1 MIQQKNKNLISK
13 KYWFDLIEFEDIAW
27 ISGCFNLGDTRMIPI
42 AKPIIADEEI
52 DEVVKV
58 LRSGFIA
65 QGPKV
70 AEFEEKF
77 AEYLGVKH
85 AVAVSSGTTALHLA
99 LLAAGIGPNDEVIT
113 TPFTFAATGNSVL
126 YVGAKPVFIDIDK
139 KTYNLNP
146 ENIEN
151 VITDKTKAVMPVHL
165 YGQPAEMDSIKQIAE
180 DHDLIV
186 IEDAAQAHGSVYK
199 GKKAGSLGDMG
210 CFSFYPTKNMTT
222 SEGGIIT
229 TENEEM
235 AEKARV
241 LRSHGESERYT
252 HDVLGYNFR
261 MTDIAAAIGI
271 VQLKKLDKF
280 NEKRIENAKYLTKQ
294 IDKINGI
301 ITPFVAA
308 DVKHVYHQYTVRVG
322 KSRRNELMEFLN
334 SRGVGT
340 GIHYPKPIYEQK
352 LYKELGFSAS
362 CPEADSASSEVLS
375 LPVHPSLEK
384 NDLEKIVSVLN
395 EASKQINLF

>member
-1 MIQQKNKNLISK
+1 LD
-13 KYWFDLIEFEDIAW
+13 FW
-27 ISGCFNLGDTRMIPI
+27 IFNLGDTRMIPI
-42 AKPIIADEEI
+42 AKPIIADDEI

-77 AEYLGVKH
+77 AEYIGVKH

-126 YVGAKPVFIDIDK
+126 HVGAKPVFIDIDN

-146 ENIEN
+146 ENIEK

-165 YGQPAEMDSIKQIAE
+165 YGQPAEMDSIIQIAE

-186 IEDAAQAHGSVYK
+186 IEDAAQAHGAVYK
-199 GKKAGSLGDMG
+199 GKKTGSLGDMG

-229 TENEEM
+229 TENEDM

-252 HDVLGYNFR
+252 HVVLGYNFR

-280 NEKRIENAKYLTKQ
+280 NEKRIENAKYLTER

-301 ITPFVAA
+301 TAPFVDD

-322 KSRRNELMEFLN
+322 KSKRNELMEFLN
-334 SRGVGT
+334 SRGIGT
-340 GIHYPKPIYEQK
+340 GIHYPKPIYDQK

-362 CPEADSASSEVLS
+362 CPEADAASSDVLS

-384 NDLEKIVSVLN
+384 NDLEKIVSVLD